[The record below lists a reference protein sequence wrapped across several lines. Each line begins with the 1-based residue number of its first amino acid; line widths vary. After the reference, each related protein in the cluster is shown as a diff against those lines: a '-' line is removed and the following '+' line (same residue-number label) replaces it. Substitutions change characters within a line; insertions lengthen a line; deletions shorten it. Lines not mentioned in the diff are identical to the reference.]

1 MAVILII
8 AGSSSAANSLVSEVE
23 TGTLWGI
30 SLGSTTKSAANSSWV
45 GVECTATR
53 AFDLCN
59 AAPEDTDIPVL
70 DLDPPSFTDSDD
82 KCKVWY
88 LRGKIA

>member
-1 MAVILII
+1 MATILIN
-8 AGSSSAANSLVSEVE
+8 ASKSSEANSLVSEVE

-30 SLGSTTKSAANSSWV
+30 SLGTTTKSAANSSWV
-45 GVECTATR
+45 VVECTATR

-59 AAPEDTDIPVL
+59 AAPEDSDIPVL
-70 DLDPPSFTDSDD
+70 DVDPPSFTDSDD